1 MDGNMGIRTITKIE
15 ANPALFSRTADNR
28 KLKVAAYCRVS
39 TDEEDQLNSLET
51 QMKYYTGK
59 ISENSAWTFAGIYA
73 DEGISGTSVDK
84 RKEFI
89 GVVSTESIMEQP
101 LVGILLELKR
111 RNCIRQSFDAFQK

>member
-1 MDGNMGIRTITKIE
+1 MDENMGIRTITKIE
-15 ANPALFSRTADNR
+15 ANQALFSRAADNR

-59 ISENSAWTFAGIYA
+59 ISENSEWTFAGIYA

-84 RKEFI
+84 RKEFKRLMRDCQKEK
-89 GVVSTESIMEQP
+89 VDYPCRRKVSWQ
-101 LVGILLELKR
+101 
-111 RNCIRQSFDAFQK
+111 